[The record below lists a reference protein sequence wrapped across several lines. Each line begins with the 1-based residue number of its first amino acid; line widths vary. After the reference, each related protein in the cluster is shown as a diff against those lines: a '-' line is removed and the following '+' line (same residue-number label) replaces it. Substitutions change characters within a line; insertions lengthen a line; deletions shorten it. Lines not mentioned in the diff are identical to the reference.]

1 MSIRLAGKIGAA
13 VGVLMLLAS
22 GVLSVE
28 ETKSDTVQF
37 PAGKGMTGGLLVE
50 PQKLGRYPA
59 LVVAPEWRGVTDWVK
74 EQSTKLAEQG
84 YVVLAVDFY
93 GGKVAATADE
103 AAQLS
108 RNVTPEDEIAN
119 LQGAFVYLQTLKEV
133 DRDHVGAVGWGMGGG
148 YVLKFAAH
156 QPRLAAC
163 VVNYGVLPTD
173 PNDIQQ
179 IFAPML
185 GNFGA
190 EDHGVSAADV
200 QAFRKT
206 MQALQRRVDIKVYE
220 GAGNAFENPSN
231 ADAYR
236 PAAAE
241 DAWKRTVDFLGKTM
255 K

>member
-1 MSIRLAGKIGAA
+1 MRLATR
-13 VGVLMLLAS
+13 VGVAL
-22 GVLSVE
+22 GVLALVAVCAIHAE

-37 PAGKGMTGGLLVE
+37 SNGKGMATGVLVE
-50 PQKLGRYPA
+50 PQKMGRYPA

-74 EQSTKLAEQG
+74 AESTRLAEQG

-93 GGKVAATADE
+93 GGKVATTAEEAAELSHAVSSDE
-103 AAQLS
+103 A
-108 RNVTPEDEIAN
+108 IAN
-119 LQGAFVYLQTLKEV
+119 LQGAFAYLQTLKEV

-148 YVLKFAAH
+148 YVLKFAAR

-163 VVNYGVLPTD
+163 VVNYSVLPTD
-173 PNDIQQ
+173 PNELQQ
-179 IFAPML
+179 IFAPLL

-190 EDHGVSAADV
+190 EDHGVSAAEV
-200 QAFRKT
+200 QAFQKT
-206 MQALQRRVDIKVYE
+206 MQGLQRRVDIKIYD

-241 DAWKRTVDFLGKTM
+241 DAWKRTIGFLGKMM

>member
-1 MSIRLAGKIGAA
+1 MKLAAKIGAA
-13 VGVLMLLAS
+13 LGVFALLAA
-22 GVLSVE
+22 GARCAE
-28 ETKSDTVQF
+28 ETKTQTVQF
-37 PAGKGMTGGLLVE
+37 PAGKGMASGVLIE

-59 LVVAPEWRGVTDWVK
+59 LVVAPEWRGVTDWVQT
-74 EQSTKLAEQG
+74 ESTKLAEQG

-103 AAQLS
+103 ASELS
-108 RNVTPEDEIAN
+108 RGVTTDDAIAN
-119 LQGAFVYLQTLKEV
+119 LQGAFAYLQALKEV
-133 DRDHVGAVGWGMGGG
+133 DRDHVGAIGWGMGGG
-148 YVLKFAAH
+148 YVLKFAAR
-156 QPRLAAC
+156 QPKLSAC

-173 PNDIQQ
+173 PNDLQQ
-179 IFAPML
+179 IAAPLL

-190 EDHGVSAADV
+190 EDHGVSTADV
-200 QAFRKT
+200 QAFQKS
-206 MQALQRRVDIKVYE
+206 MQALQRRIDIKIYD

-241 DAWKRTVDFLGKTM
+241 DAWKRTIDFLGKMM